1 MSKTSKKTLI
11 TTLMVGFILTGGI
24 TTQNPTITK
33 VSAVYDKELRYDP
46 DAQPNIWGNQTLK
59 DLRSEMKRLRWFSVC
74 KTCLG
79 GFNDEGTFGI
89 SPEEEFTG
97 QKSNKWI
104 IHKCREKA
112 DYVVMGTYD
121 DEGVACRVYIQCLQ
135 QRARMRLPIY
145 EWLWYPDMSKVIQ
158 K

>member
-46 DAQPNIWGNQTLK
+46 DAQPNIWGIHNLK

-79 GFNDEGTFGI
+79 GFNYEGAFGI
-89 SPEEEFTG
+89 MPPSDRRSKDG
-97 QKSNKWI
+97 KWTVY
-104 IHKCREKA
+104 KCFERD
-112 DYVVMGTYD
+112 DYEVVAAYD

-145 EWLWYPDMSKVIQ
+145 DWSWYPDLSKVIQ
-158 K
+158 R

>member
-1 MSKTSKKTLI
+1 MSKTSKKILT
-11 TTLMVGFILTGGI
+11 TTLMVGLILTGGI
-24 TTQNPTITK
+24 INQNPTMTK
-33 VSAVYDKELRYDP
+33 VSAVYDKELGYDP
-46 DAQPNIWGNQTLK
+46 DAQPNIWRIHNLD
-59 DLRSEMKRLRWFSVC
+59 DLWNEMERLDWFSVC
-74 KTCLG
+74 KTAIG

-89 SPEEEFTG
+89 SSAEKLTG
-97 QKSNKWI
+97 EKSGKWI
-104 IHKCREKA
+104 IYKCRERA

-135 QRARMRLPIY
+135 QRARMRLPID